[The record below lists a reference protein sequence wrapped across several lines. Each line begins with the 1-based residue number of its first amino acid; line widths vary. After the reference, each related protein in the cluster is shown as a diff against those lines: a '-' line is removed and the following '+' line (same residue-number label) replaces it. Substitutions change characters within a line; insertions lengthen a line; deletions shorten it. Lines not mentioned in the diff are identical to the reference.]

1 MAEVRLER
9 LRNLAAVIRQASA
22 QLHELS
28 SVPEAD
34 FLADFKAV
42 NSAKYLL
49 VVACEASIDICNHL
63 AAMRGGR
70 APQDYSD
77 CFRVLEEIGILDGN
91 LTDRLSRMAK
101 LRNLLVHM
109 YWRIDNARIYRVIRE
124 DLGDYDAYLAAVGR
138 FLTTEL

>member
-9 LRNLAAVIRQASA
+9 IRNLAADVRQAVT
-22 QLHELS
+22 QLRELAG
-28 SVPEAD
+28 VPEAE
-34 FLADFKAV
+34 FLADLKAV

-63 AAMRGGR
+63 AATHGGR

-77 CFRVLEEIGILDGN
+77 CFRVLEELGIVDRDLA
-91 LTDRLSRMAK
+91 DRLSRMAK

-109 YWRIDNARIYRVIRE
+109 YWRIDNARIFRIVQE
-124 DLGDYDAYLAAVGR
+124 DLGDLESYLSAVGR
-138 FLTTEL
+138 FLAAGR

>member
-9 LRNLAAVIRQASA
+9 LRNLAAAIRQARV
-22 QLHELS
+22 QLRELS

-77 CFRVLEEIGILDGN
+77 CFRVLEEIEVLDRN
-91 LTDRLSRMAK
+91 LADRLSRMAK

-124 DLGDYDAYLAAVGR
+124 DLEDYDAYLAAVGR

>member
-1 MAEVRLER
+1 MAEIRLER
-9 LRNLAAVIRQASA
+9 LRNLATEIRQASA
-22 QLHELS
+22 QLRELS
-28 SVPEAD
+28 AAPEAD

-77 CFRVLEEIGILDGN
+77 CFRVLEEMGTLN
-91 LTDRLSRMAK
+91 RTLADRLSRMAK

-109 YWRIDNARIYRVIRE
+109 YWRIDNARIYKIIRE
-124 DLGDYDAYLAAVGR
+124 DLGDFEAYLAAVGR
-138 FLTTEL
+138 FLAAEL